1 MQWEIKSLSSEVA
14 HKINQMKS
22 IFLLFLATSLLSPLG
37 SRSKELNFD
46 ALSEYTSNK
55 SEINYFSNIIPS
67 DWSFDAII
75 KLAKSRDC
83 DFITRKSDLV
93 SSRESFSRHEAA
105 LIIRK
110 CLKDVISISEEE
122 KRLLDEFSLELNSI
136 KKIHNT
142 NNE

>member
-1 MQWEIKSLSSEVA
+1 
-14 HKINQMKS
+14 
-22 IFLLFLATSLLSPLG
+22 
-37 SRSKELNFD
+37 
-46 ALSEYTSNK
+46 
-55 SEINYFSNIIPS
+55 
-67 DWSFDAII
+67 
-75 KLAKSRDC
+75 
-83 DFITRKSDLV
+83 
-93 SSRESFSRHEAA
+93 